1 MNIILDG
8 LPEAVKIDGAA
19 IRINTDFRVCLK
31 ILRAFED
38 ERLTDSEKLTVL
50 VTLLYPE
57 TPKNTALA
65 ISQGL
70 KFLNMGKEPD
80 KVRGKLPQIF
90 SFEKDAQYIFTAFQ
104 SSYNIDLSRI
114 EYLHW
119 WAFRSLFADLGES
132 FFNTLIGL
140 RSRRSKGKLTK
151 EEKEFVREHA
161 ELIELE
167 ERHSKAAEDF
177 ISKIGRRGK

>member
-8 LPEAVKIDGAA
+8 LPKAVKIDDAA
-19 IRINTDFRVCLK
+19 VKINTDFRVCLK
-31 ILRAFED
+31 ILQAFDD

-50 VTLLYPE
+50 VTLLYPDIPE
-57 TPKNTALA
+57 NTALA

-80 KVRGKLPQIF
+80 KSRGKFPQIYN
-90 SFEKDAQYIFTAFQ
+90 FEKDAQYIFSAFK
-104 SSYNIDLSRI
+104 SSFNIDLSRI
-114 EYLHW
+114 EYLHR
-119 WAFRSLFADLGES
+119 WAFRSLFSDLGES

-140 RSRRSKGKLTK
+140 RTRRNKGKLTK
-151 EEKEFVREHA
+151 EEKEFVSEHS

-167 ERHSKAAEDF
+167 ERRSKAAEDL
-177 ISKIGRRGK
+177 ISKIGRRSK

>member
-8 LPEAVKIDGAA
+8 LPKAVKIDDAA
-19 IRINTDFRVCLK
+19 VKINTDFRVCLK
-31 ILRAFED
+31 ILCAFDD

-50 VTLLYPE
+50 VTLLYPDIPE
-57 TPKNTALA
+57 NTALA

-80 KVRGKLPQIF
+80 KSRGKFPQIF
-90 SFEKDAQYIFTAFQ
+90 SFEKDAQYIYTAFQ
-104 SSYNIDLSRI
+104 SSFNIDLSCV

-119 WAFRSLFADLGES
+119 WAFRSLFSDLGES

-140 RSRRSKGKLTK
+140 RSRRRKGKLTK
-151 EEKEFVREHA
+151 EEKEFVREHP

-177 ISKIGRRGK
+177 ISKIGRRSK

>member
-8 LPEAVKIDGAA
+8 MPKAVKIDGKALQ
-19 IRINTDFRVCLK
+19 INTDFRVCLK

-57 TPKNTALA
+57 TPKNTASA

-70 KFLNMGKEPD
+70 KFLNMGKEPETQ
-80 KVRGKLPQIF
+80 RGKLPQIF

-104 SSYNIDLSRI
+104 SSFNIDLSRI

-140 RSRRSKGKLTK
+140 RTRQRKGKLTK
-151 EEKEFVREHA
+151 EEKEFVREHS

-167 ERHSKAAEDF
+167 ERSSKAAEDF
-177 ISKIGRRGK
+177 ISKIGRRGR